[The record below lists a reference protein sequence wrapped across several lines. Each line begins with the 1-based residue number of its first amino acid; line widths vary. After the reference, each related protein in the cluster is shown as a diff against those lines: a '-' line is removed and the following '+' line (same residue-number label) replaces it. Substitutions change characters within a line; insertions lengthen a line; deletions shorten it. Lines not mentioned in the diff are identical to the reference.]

1 MNIGNGLIY
10 FNFLIL
16 CCSLFFAIWGIRENK
31 EKRIEYARKLSWVL
45 FIGTTGCLILLLKY
59 FYQTDLTYQYVSNYS
74 AENLDTGYRIAGI
87 WAGREGTLLVWI
99 WACLGSL
106 CIEDKIRKERNLQ
119 TNLTFLITMT
129 VILALAIIQLFINPF
144 IKNEI
149 PPIEGN
155 GLNPL
160 LLSPYMIIHPPL
172 VFTSYGFVVILFASA
187 MAHLITNDEEW
198 IPTVKR
204 WGRISWLGITTALAL
219 GGYWA
224 YVTLGWGGYWAW
236 DPVETAGL
244 LPWLALN
251 IFLHTSV
258 MNKRKKQYGILGPLM
273 ALLVFILI
281 LFESFVTRGG
291 VWLSLHAFLPS
302 QSTSATQRFFDV
314 MEADKSVMGFFILI
328 IIAIC
333 VASFLSIRR
342 YRERKTK
349 IEDKN
354 LEYFNED
361 RTFFAAIYLQTLIL
375 SICFVLLL
383 MGVNGTLPPEV
394 FETRLAPFL
403 ILMSIAFVM
412 HTSNRWLG
420 SKNVLKLSAICCC
433 LTFGLAYYTGKWGER
448 SWMFGAAVPWFILT
462 GTSILEYLYRYR
474 KKRLR
479 TMLRAWGPYT
489 THLGV
494 LIMIM
499 GYCVSY
505 GLATEES
512 LTLEKG
518 NEEEILGFTITIE
531 DVKTEIDGNQLV
543 REVHFILKDDNKTII
558 DDKLIRTVSNNGI
571 GQEMPEVYIDHQVR
585 RDLYIT
591 ADMVNLEN
599 DSARITLREIPGIML
614 VWFGVFLMIGGM
626 IILQITEWKITKG
639 LIRNLDTIESDKE
652 GIDNPITTAGKMVFD
667 TAIFTASLPERYLRS
682 ATGIFGGA
690 LKEST
695 DIILPNMVRNTTSYK
710 LMVGNILRFAIENIG
725 EVDEAYG
732 DKENIEDG
740 FVARKMVGN
749 VIEGIGL
756 ATVHVSPLWIF
767 AFFADGVKGGKEYL
781 KKVHE
786 ELVEKGYLDEDT
798 DPGSLHTL
806 FEGLERSTSKVA
818 KNIDI
823 PPLSKDEI
831 IENLTDMKNSILNVG
846 SDTGKVA
853 EDIGAVMQDFV
864 DTATEEDSSIL
875 ELSGI
880 LALEAVNKA
889 KYAAATTVA
898 GTKVAGDILYEN
910 IFTYYGSTLAEI
922 HNEGYATVAAK
933 TVKPY
938 GKALTKQFDTTRKT
952 TTERFILNIVNRLKR
967 LFSLK

>member
-16 CCSLFFAIWGIRENK
+16 CCSLFFAIWGIKENK
-31 EKRIEYARKLSWVL
+31 ENRIEYARKLSWLL
-45 FIGTTGCLILLLKY
+45 FIGTSGCLILLLKY

-74 AENLDTGYRIAGI
+74 AESLDTGYRIAGI

-129 VILALAIIQLFINPF
+129 VVLALAIIQLFINPF

-172 VFTSYGFVVILFASA
+172 VFTSYGFVVILFAAA

-204 WGRISWLGITTALAL
+204 WGRISWLGITTALSL

-244 LPWLALN
+244 LPWIALN
-251 IFLHTSV
+251 IFLHTTV

-273 ALLVFILI
+273 ALLVFVLI

-314 MEADKSVMGFFILI
+314 METDKSVMGFFILI
-328 IIAIC
+328 IMATCIAI
-333 VASFLSIRR
+333 FLSMRKYRR
-342 YRERKTK
+342 REIKEEK
-349 IEDKN
+349 NN
-354 LEYFNED
+354 LED
-361 RTFFAAIYLQTLIL
+361 RAFFAAIYLQTLIL

-394 FETRLAPFL
+394 FETRLAPFF
-403 ILMSIAFVM
+403 ILMAIAFVM
-412 HTSNRWLG
+412 HTSHKWLG
-420 SKNVLKLSAICCC
+420 SKNVLKLSVFCLV

-448 SWMFGAAVPWFILT
+448 AWMFGAAVPWFILT
-462 GTSILEYLYRYR
+462 GASILEYLYRYR

-479 TMLRAWGPYT
+479 TMLRVWGPYT

-512 LTLEKG
+512 LALEKG
-518 NEEEILGFTITIE
+518 NEEEILGFTITVE
-531 DVKTEIDGNQLV
+531 DVKTEIDGEQLV
-543 REVHFILKDDNKTII
+543 REIHFVLKENNETII
-558 DDKLIRTVSNNGI
+558 DDKLIRTVTNNL
-571 GQEMPEVYIDHQVR
+571 GQEIPEVYIDHQLR

-591 ADMVNLEN
+591 ADMINLEN
-599 DSARITLREIPGIML
+599 DSARITVREIPGIML
-614 VWFGVFLMIGGM
+614 VWFGIFLMIGGM
-626 IILQITEWKITKG
+626 LLLQITEWRITKG
-639 LIRNLDTIESDKE
+639 MIRNLDIAKSEKE
-652 GIDNPITTAGKMVFD
+652 EVDNPITMAGKMVFD
-667 TAIFTASLPERYLRS
+667 TALFTASLPERYVRS
-682 ATGIFGGA
+682 ATGIFGGT
-690 LKEST
+690 LKETT
-695 DIILPNMVRNTTSYK
+695 DIVLPSMVRNMTSYK
-710 LMVGNILRFAIENIG
+710 LMVGNILRFAIENIA
-725 EVDEAYG
+725 EVDDAYG
-732 DKENIEDG
+732 DEENIGDE

-756 ATVHVSPLWIF
+756 ATVHVSPLWVF

-786 ELVEKGYLDEDT
+786 ELVAGGYLDEDT

-831 IENLTDMKNSILNVG
+831 IENLTEMKDSILNVG

-853 EDIGAVMQDFV
+853 EDIGTVMQDFV
-864 DTATEEDSSIL
+864 DTATEEGNSML

-880 LALEAVNKA
+880 LTLEAVNKA

-910 IFTYYGSTLAEI
+910 IFTYYGSTLADI
-922 HNEGYATVAAK
+922 HNEGYTTVA
-933 TVKPY
+933 TRTMKPY
-938 GKALTKQFDTTRKT
+938 GKALAKQFDTTRKT
-952 TTERFILNIVNRLKR
+952 TTERFILSIMNRLKR